1 MLVIQRFK
9 LLLLSFIILSDV
21 AIAQDLNNEVPVPT
35 NQLNKEGKREGLWYF
50 SKPARMG
57 EPSTLEFGNY
67 SSGKRNGIWC
77 KMEKYTEKFINIETY
92 KDGMLNGE
100 VKYFEDGKLYCIGN
114 YLALNPQY
122 KYDTFLIVDPVTQLE
137 RFKAVPTESGS
148 IRHGY
153 WRYYNTDSGY
163 LYREEEYV
171 GDDLVYSKNFKNLP
185 KATLTENS
193 NNSPKL
199 PHQKHSRYK
208 PPIGK
213 RSFTE

>member
-1 MLVIQRFK
+1 MVVILKFK
-9 LLLLSFIILSDV
+9 LLLLISLLLTNAAFSQEFI
-21 AIAQDLNNEVPVPT
+21 NEEPVPT
-35 NQLNKEGKREGLWYF
+35 NQLNKEGKRDGLWYF

-57 EPSTLEFGNY
+57 EPATLEFGNY
-67 SSGKRNGIWC
+67 SSGKRNGLWC
-77 KMEKYTEKFINIETY
+77 KMEKYTEKLINMETY

-122 KYDTFLIVDPVTQLE
+122 KYETFLIVDPVTHLE
-137 RFKAVPTESGS
+137 RFKSVPTESGA

-171 GDDLVYSKNFKNLP
+171 GDDLVYSKNFKNQP
-185 KATLTENS
+185 KTTNV
-193 NNSPKL
+193 NGTTDSPKL
-199 PHQKHSRYK
+199 PHQKHSNYK
-208 PPIGK
+208 PPVGK